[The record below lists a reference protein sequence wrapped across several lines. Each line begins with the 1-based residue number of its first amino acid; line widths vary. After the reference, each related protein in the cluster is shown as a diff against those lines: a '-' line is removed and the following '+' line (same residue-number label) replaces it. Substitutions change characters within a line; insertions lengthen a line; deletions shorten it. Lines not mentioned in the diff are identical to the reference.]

1 MKKSKSKKILLA
13 LIFIVMALFYWH
25 ISYKTLNDDFY
36 SFISQYFVLFALF
49 LLLLKIE
56 TNFKQLL
63 TFAILSRIV
72 LLFSIPELSPDF
84 FRFIWDGELLTKGIN
99 PYAFLPNELIENKGF
114 YDSIYMSELYENIT
128 DLSKGNYSNYP
139 VLNQFIF
146 YIPATFFNSIY
157 ANMIGL
163 KVIILAADLGAIYFL
178 KKSLEYLKQP
188 VEKLWWYALNPFIL
202 IEFVGNLH
210 FEGVMIFLL
219 IGAIYFVLVNKWVF
233 GSVLL
238 GLSIQIKLIP
248 LMLLPF
254 FFKYL
259 KWKRS
264 VGFLIIS
271 VSLFTLIG
279 LILWN
284 ETTYFDNMMK
294 SIEIYFTTFEFN
306 SSLFGIVNHY
316 KSEEMGW
323 NSTYIVGPA
332 LSKIATVLILLLAVF
347 RNYKSPVDIFKG
359 MIFALMIYYLFAT
372 TVHPWY
378 ISMILVLSL
387 FTNYKFGL
395 IWTLLVPLTY
405 SFYTVPEAALFFR
418 VFEYVLVFGVL
429 LYEIIKY
436 TKMDVVKLNFKAFFG
451 MSN

>member
-1 MKKSKSKKILLA
+1 
-13 LIFIVMALFYWH
+13 MALFYWH
-25 ISYKTLNDDFY
+25 ISYETLNENFY
-36 SFISQYFVLFALF
+36 GFISQYFVLFALF
-49 LLLLKIE
+49 LVLLKIE

-63 TFAILSRIV
+63 TFTIFSRIV

-99 PYAFLPNELIENKGF
+99 PYAFLPNELIHNKGF
-114 YDSIYMSELYENIT
+114 FDSIYMSELYEGMT

-146 YIPATFFNSIY
+146 YIPATLVDSVY
-157 ANMIGL
+157 ANMISL
-163 KVIILAADLGAIYFL
+163 KIIILLADLGAIYFL
-178 KKSLEYLKQP
+178 KKILEHLKQP
-188 VEKLWWYALNPFIL
+188 VEKLWLYALNPFIL

-210 FEGVMIFLL
+210 FEGVMIFLML
-219 IGAIYFVLVNKWVF
+219 GAIYYVLLNKWVL

-238 GLSIQIKLIP
+238 GMSIQIKLIP

-254 FFKYL
+254 FFKHL

-264 VGFLIIS
+264 IGFLIIS
-271 VSLFTLIG
+271 VSLFILIG

-284 ETTYFDNMMK
+284 DVAYFNNMMK

-332 LSKIATVLILLLAVF
+332 LSKMATILILILAVF
-347 RNYKSPVDIFKG
+347 RNYKSPIDIFKG

-372 TVHPWY
+372 TIHPWY

-405 SFYTVPEAALFFR
+405 SFYTVPESALFFR

-429 LYEIIKY
+429 IYEIVKY
-436 TKMDVVKLNFKAFFG
+436 WYKDVLKLNFQDFFEA
-451 MSN
+451 

>member
-1 MKKSKSKKILLA
+1 MTKRRNKILLLR
-13 LIFIVMALFYWH
+13 LILIAMALFYWH
-25 ISYKTLNDDFY
+25 ISYETLNENFY
-36 SFISQYFVLFALF
+36 SFISQYFILFALF
-49 LLLLKIE
+49 LVLLKIE
-56 TNFKQLL
+56 TNFKRLL
-63 TFAILSRIV
+63 TFAILCRIV

-99 PYAFLPNELIENKGF
+99 PYAFLPNELIEKKGF
-114 YDSIYMSELYENIT
+114 YDSSYLCELYKNMT

-163 KVIILAADLGAIYFL
+163 KVIIFAADLGAIYFL
-178 KKSLEYLKQP
+178 KKSLEHLKQP
-188 VEKLWWYALNPFIL
+188 VEKLWLYALNPFIL

-219 IGAIYFVLVNKWVF
+219 LGAIYFVLVNKWVF
-233 GSVLL
+233 GSILL

-264 VGFLIIS
+264 IGFLIIS
-271 VSLFTLIG
+271 VSLFSLIG

-284 ETTYFDNMMK
+284 DATYFNNMMK
-294 SIEIYFTTFEFN
+294 SIEVYFTTFEFN

-323 NSTYIVGPA
+323 NSTSIVGPA
-332 LSKIATVLILLLAVF
+332 LSKIATVLILILAVF

-359 MIFALMIYYLFAT
+359 MIFALTIYYLFAT

-418 VFEYVLVFGVL
+418 EFEYVLVYGVL
-429 LYEIIKY
+429 IYEIVKY
-436 TKMDVVKLNFKAFFG
+436 WEKDVIKLNFKYFFG
-451 MSN
+451 I